1 MEGDMEVQS
10 ISQRSEGSLACSQRD
25 DDDRFSYCSEL
36 DGRVEETNDQLS
48 PLPSF
53 NSSPLRT
60 PLRIQQL
67 QQNHRQ
73 FTEE

>member
-1 MEGDMEVQS
+1 MEVQS
-10 ISQRSEGSLACSQRD
+10 ISQRSEGSLAHSNRD
-25 DDDRFSYCSEL
+25 DEDRYSYSSEL

-60 PLRIQQL
+60 PLRMQQL
-67 QQNHRQ
+67 QQNHRH
-73 FTEE
+73 FPEE